1 MNKISFII
9 LNLFI
14 SSNLF
19 VFIYI
24 NGLIWLLGKQTSFW
38 ENFIQLNSLS
48 EFLFIAGCPL
58 ILLGLYW
65 IFKINILIFI
75 DKFSKKNSYTYDFF
89 SKFRLDKDFRKKII
103 LTAFF
108 FDMMFILIMGVYY
121 LHRDNF
127 YSITDITNTLIKNI
141 LVALGY
147 YILFGMG
154 SLISF
159 LSYNKWIKKH

>member
-14 SSNLF
+14 SSNVF
-19 VFIYI
+19 IFIYI
-24 NGLIWLLGKQTSFW
+24 NVLTWLLESPKPFW
-38 ENFIQLNSLS
+38 RNFIQPNSLS

-89 SKFRLDKDFRKKII
+89 SKLRLDKDFRKKII
-103 LTAFF
+103 LTV
-108 FDMMFILIMGVYY
+108 FILDMIFIWLLSHIFLGGEYFTTIKEIIFVY
-121 LHRDNF
+121 
-127 YSITDITNTLIKNI
+127 IKVFFI
-141 LVALGY
+141 AVGY